1 GMVCQGERGE
11 GTRNGPRSWPSGAS
25 CVARRGAY
33 GTDLACGRRHAPRSR
48 RRDGRGSRPRR
59 CHLHRRPRRRGN
71 VTSTSETAAND
82 AIAATVVEVLRDMT
96 SDWDLELSGGIGLGS
111 QLVNDLGCES
121 LDIVMLIVAL
131 EGRFGRS
138 QLPWGDLL

>member
-1 GMVCQGERGE
+1 M
-11 GTRNGPRSWPSGAS
+11 
-25 CVARRGAY
+25 
-33 GTDLACGRRHAPRSR
+33 
-48 RRDGRGSRPRR
+48 
-59 CHLHRRPRRRGN
+59 
-71 VTSTSETAAND
+71 TSTSETAAND

-138 QLPWGDLL
+138 ELPWGDMLLVDGDFVEDLTVADLVVFLSRNLSSGGGGP